1 MRITTKFFAF
11 ITLLVALG
19 MFLMLLGSTYSF
31 YNQTHQRAETQLNIL
46 TAMIDQQLLTES
58 RDSVKRW
65 LPVMMRSAGA
75 VELAVYHDDRQV
87 YYHHLPALYNPWRT
101 NDNLRSFES
110 PLLQHPGYRLK
121 MVYIEPTASYSHSL
135 ERMFPLSL
143 SIGVMVIMLF
153 IAYRWLRGQTQGIE
167 RLERRA
173 RRILSGDRD
182 LRAGGVGE
190 FPASASSALD
200 CLLSELSDARE
211 ERSRI
216 DSLIRA
222 FAAQDS
228 RTGLNNRLFFDNQL
242 TTLLEDDG
250 AHGVVMILRLPD
262 LEALASQPGRRQ
274 REEFRYALTNMLST
288 YVMRYPSGL
297 LAHYFQNN
305 FAVLLPHRSLKEAE
319 GFAAQLLASLAAIPS
334 APGVIADEV
343 LHIGITLYRAGE
355 QVESVMDRAEQAARS
370 ATLQGGNGW
379 FVDPIPQPEMVRG
392 SVRWRTLLEQTL
404 ARGGAR
410 LFHKPAVT
418 VDGRVHHHYIL
429 PYIYD
434 GNQPIPS
441 AEFMPLVQ
449 QLGLAE
455 RFDRQMVSQIIP
467 LLRRLPGQR
476 LAFPLTVDS
485 LLQRSFQRWLRD
497 TLLQSE
503 RPLRQRILIELSE
516 ADVCAHQAR
525 LAPIL
530 RLLRG
535 LECQVVVSQA
545 GLRIVSTT
553 YIKQLQVALVKLHPA
568 LVRNIDR
575 RIENQLFVQ
584 SITGACEGTIA
595 QVFATGVRS
604 KEEWRVLREKGI
616 AGGQGDFFAKS
627 RPVL

>member
-1 MRITTKFFAF
+1 
-11 ITLLVALG
+11 
-19 MFLMLLGSTYSF
+19 
-31 YNQTHQRAETQLNIL
+31 
-46 TAMIDQQLLTES
+46 
-58 RDSVKRW
+58 
-65 LPVMMRSAGA
+65 
-75 VELAVYHDDRQV
+75 
-87 YYHHLPALYNPWRT
+87 
-101 NDNLRSFES
+101 
-110 PLLQHPGYRLK
+110 
-121 MVYIEPTASYSHSL
+121 
-135 ERMFPLSL
+135 
-143 SIGVMVIMLF
+143 
-153 IAYRWLRGQTQGIE
+153 
-167 RLERRA
+167 
-173 RRILSGDRD
+173 
-182 LRAGGVGE
+182 
-190 FPASASSALD
+190 
-200 CLLSELSDARE
+200 
-211 ERSRI
+211 
-216 DSLIRA
+216 
-222 FAAQDS
+222 
-228 RTGLNNRLFFDNQL
+228 
-242 TTLLEDDG
+242 
-250 AHGVVMILRLPD
+250 
-262 LEALASQPGRRQ
+262 
-274 REEFRYALTNMLST
+274 
-288 YVMRYPSGL
+288 
-297 LAHYFQNN
+297 
-305 FAVLLPHRSLKEAE
+305 
-319 GFAAQLLASLAAIPS
+319 
-334 APGVIADEV
+334 
-343 LHIGITLYRAGE
+343 
-355 QVESVMDRAEQAARS
+355 QAARS

-503 RPLRQRILIELSE
+503 RPLRRRILIELSE

-525 LAPIL
+525 LGPIL

-584 SITGACEGTIA
+584 SITGACEGTVA

-604 KEEWRVLREKGI
+604 KEEWRVLKEKGI